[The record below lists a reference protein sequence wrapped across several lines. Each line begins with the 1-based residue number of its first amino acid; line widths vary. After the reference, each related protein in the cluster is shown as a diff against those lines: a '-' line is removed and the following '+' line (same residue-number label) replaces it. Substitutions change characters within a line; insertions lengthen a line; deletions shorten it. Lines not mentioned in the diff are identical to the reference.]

1 MLILF
6 FPGRLAGLF
15 PSSQNDGA
23 DNIDE
28 DEHHDPQLA
37 DDFITGLL
45 NGKLAHGE
53 IFIPTHSTKLN
64 TPFCIVI
71 FLGVLVTVQKTCV
84 FSRLPQTGLNKC
96 FFNKFFYS
104 IDVYKF
110 LILGK
115 SIRVL
120 L

>member
-37 DDFITGLL
+37 DNLVAGLL
-45 NGKLAHGE
+45 KGELAHGE

-71 FLGVLVTVQKTCV
+71 PESVKLIV
-84 FSRLPQTGLNKC
+84 FICQSTIRLAKSRKCTLIMLNKP
-96 FFNKFFYS
+96 
-104 IDVYKF
+104 
-110 LILGK
+110 
-115 SIRVL
+115 VL
-120 L
+120 M